1 MNGKTLTPVPG
12 LRDITADKRKARRD
26 RNVGPARYRRA
37 MQREVLTEISLRSLE
52 RAVGT
57 AAVARG
63 LSYARERA
71 VREMHWDPAEGVLH
85 GRVRGQGTNVYAT
98 TAHLS
103 AEARPEFEWG
113 DCSCPVAF
121 NCKHVAALILTT
133 LFTQPTPPERQA
145 QPVSWEQSLQAL
157 LEVPSATVPARS
169 GGTSLAMEL
178 SLTAAAHPAARS
190 GPVTAGSPLKL
201 IARLVRPG
209 KNGGWVGGSL
219 SWSRLSSL
227 GYDGNFP
234 PAQVRLLREIYA
246 LSRSEAGA
254 GGLLRLLPLRRRQDH
269 RSVGVRLTPA
279 LATAGG
285 SRGDR
290 PPAGAPRQ
298 ARPGGL
304 A

>member
-1 MNGKTLTPVPG
+1 MSARPDTVVPCN
-12 LRDITADKRKARRD
+12 A
-26 RNVGPARYRRA
+26 
-37 MQREVLTEISLRSLE
+37 EVLPEISLRSLE

-71 VREMHWDPAEGVLH
+71 VRDMHWDPAEGVLH

-133 LFTQPTPPERQA
+133 LFTQPDPAGAAGAAGVLGAITPGAAGNPVRRRPGPLRRDIAGHGAIADRGRAPGGQIRPDDRRLPAEADRPAGAAGQERGLGGRQPQLEQA
-145 QPVSWEQSLQAL
+145 QLARVRRQF
-157 LEVPSATVPARS
+157 PA
-169 GGTSLAMEL
+169 GAG
-178 SLTAAAHPAARS
+178 TAAAGDLRAVP
-190 GPVTAGSPLKL
+190 
-201 IARLVRPG
+201 
-209 KNGGWVGGSL
+209 VGG
-219 SWSRLSSL
+219 R
-227 GYDGNFP
+227 P
-234 PAQVRLLREIYA
+234 
-246 LSRSEAGA
+246 

-279 LATAGG
+279 LATAGAKPRRPACG
-285 SRGDR
+285 WCTTAGTAWWTGAIPRSSASTSRAR
-290 PPAGAPRQ
+290 RNPAR
-298 ARPGGL
+298 
-304 A
+304 